1 MLYINTKVMVS
12 NPFCLKQK
20 GHILYIDCYFS
31 PEFEYV
37 LHEIGIASEIRTEDS
52 MLQMSLM
59 QNLQNGKRIKLDLT
73 MGS

>member
-1 MLYINTKVMVS
+1 MGS
-12 NPFCLKQK
+12 NQFCLKLK

-31 PEFEYV
+31 PEFEYI
-37 LHEIGIASEIRTEDS
+37 LHEIASEIRTDDS

-73 MGS
+73 VGS